1 MKDEA
6 LQLKNISKTYPGVI
20 ALDEVSLDILR
31 GEVHALVGEN
41 GAGKSTL
48 IKISAG
54 AVAPDKGHIVVN
66 GREFSAM
73 TPKLAKENGIA
84 VIYQEFN
91 LVDELS
97 AAENIFL
104 GRAIRKGKR
113 PGIRI
118 DRKAMEEKS
127 AELFKM
133 LAIDINPRE
142 LVRNLTVGYQQLV
155 EIAKAV
161 SEKAHI
167 LIMDE
172 PSAPLTNAEAGKMFE
187 MVDRLKAQGV
197 TIIYISHRMDEIFRL
212 SDRVTVMRDGRKI
225 ETLRTSDTSVEHL
238 VTAMVGRELKETYPP
253 RSGASV
259 KEDVLLEV
267 KGLSGNGLKD
277 ISFSVRRGE
286 ILGLAGLIGAGRT
299 ELAELLF
306 GVKPKN
312 AGSIFLKGKV
322 MIPKTPRDAINS
334 GIALVPEDRKRQG
347 AFLDID
353 IRGNISMAVLGRI
366 SRLSVVDKQ
375 QEQNLAESYK
385 NSMSIKTPSLFQKI
399 KNLSGGNQQKVIIA
413 KWLATMPDLIIL
425 DEPTR
430 GIDVGAKHEIYKLI
444 NELVELGKTILMIS
458 SEMEELLGMA
468 DRIIVLSEGRMT
480 GEIAKKDFDQ
490 ELIMRY
496 ASKSEKEAV

>member
-1 MKDEA
+1 MDNFA
-6 LQLKNISKTYPGVI
+6 LQLKNITKTYPGVI
-20 ALDEVSLDILR
+20 ALQDISLEVIR

-48 IKISAG
+48 IKTCTG
-54 AVAPDKGHIVVN
+54 AVTPDRGSILVN
-66 GREFSAM
+66 GKEFSAM
-73 TPKLAKENGIA
+73 SPKTAKENGIA

-104 GRAIRKGKR
+104 GKAIRKD
-113 PGIRI
+113 IRI
-118 DRKAMEEKS
+118 NRKAMEEKS

-133 LAIDINPRE
+133 LDIDINPRE

-155 EIAKAV
+155 EISKAV

-172 PSAPLTNAEAGKMFE
+172 PSAPLTNAEVGKMFE

-212 SDRVTVMRDGRKI
+212 SDRITVMRDGKKI
-225 ETLRTSDTSVEHL
+225 ETLNTSDTTVEHL
-238 VTAMVGRELKETYPP
+238 VTAMVGRELKETYPA
-253 RSGASV
+253 RSGSSI
-259 KEDVLLEV
+259 KEHVLLETRH
-267 KGLSGNGLKD
+267 LSGNGLKD

-286 ILGLAGLIGAGRT
+286 ILGFAGLIGAGRT

-306 GVKPKN
+306 GVKSKN
-312 AGSIFLKGKV
+312 AGQILFKGTE
-322 MIPKTPRDAINS
+322 INPKTPRDAINN

-347 AFLDID
+347 ALLDID
-353 IRGNISMAVLGRI
+353 IKGNISMAILTRI
-366 SRLSVVDKQ
+366 SRLSVVNKQ
-375 QEQNLAESYK
+375 QEQTIAESFK
-385 NSMSIKTPSLFQKI
+385 NSMRIKTPNLLQKI

-413 KWLATMPDLIIL
+413 KWLAVEPELIIL

-430 GIDVGAKHEIYKLI
+430 GIDVGAKHEIYKLV
-444 NELVELGKTILMIS
+444 NELVESGKTIVMIS
-458 SEMEELLGMA
+458 SEMEEIMGMA
-468 DRIIVLSEGRMT
+468 DRIIVLAEGRIA
-480 GEIAKKDFDQ
+480 GEIAKKDFNQ
-490 ELIMRY
+490 ELIISY
-496 ASKSEKEAV
+496 ASKTEKEAV